1 MAKLVVHVEELAN
14 FFDEVSFT
22 DLPFALDKYQGILIF
37 LVKEVED
44 GVQNQ
49 LSADELLL
57 IVNHSD

>member
-1 MAKLVVHVEELAN
+1 MYVL
-14 FFDEVSFT
+14 DEVSFT
-22 DLPFALDKYQGILIF
+22 DLSFALDKYQGILIF